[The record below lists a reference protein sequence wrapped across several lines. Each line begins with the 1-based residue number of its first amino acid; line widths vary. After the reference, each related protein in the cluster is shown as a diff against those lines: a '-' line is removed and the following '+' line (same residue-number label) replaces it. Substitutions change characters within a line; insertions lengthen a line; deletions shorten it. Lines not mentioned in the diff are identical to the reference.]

1 MLIQI
6 REGKKGLDS
15 HGSNISIDMV
25 AYSNMQI
32 IPFAVSQITVIAQL
46 QNMA

>member
-15 HGSNISIDMV
+15 RGSNISIDTV
-25 AYSNMQI
+25 AYSI
-32 IPFAVSQITVIAQL
+32 ILIILFSHNSFL
-46 QNMA
+46 